1 MTEVRI
7 LNNRYQILSVIK
19 EGGFGIIY
27 KGYDNVLG
35 KDVTIKEIK
44 PELLGDPNI
53 IEQFK
58 SEARHVA
65 KMNHQN
71 IVHIFDF
78 VQEEGNFYIIMEYI
92 DGLDLSALIQNC
104 MKKGTFIPQHITL
117 HIIAEVCKALD
128 YAHNCRNTDNNEPL
142 NLVHQDISPS
152 NIMISKT
159 GQIKVIDFGLTGTHE
174 KKFADDTLLFVRGKL
189 QYMSPEHVNN
199 EQKLDRRSDIF
210 SLGLVLYEAL
220 EGKRFFHLQSAQKI
234 IETLRNGK
242 LKVRDLRLTPK
253 PLRKIVKKALEKSP
267 DERYQNSNL
276 FFIDLVTHLASTTD
290 ITSIDSE
297 LINFIRQHTQTNGSS
312 RSPLADEKPDI
323 LDSLLEEYDNEAD
336 NLERPPEEMTSART
350 LEKKLRPAVEPA
362 AGILTDKQADSITSY
377 FEGEDDVKTI
387 IDVIRLSERGN
398 KKSFVRGGIAA
409 AGLLIL
415 FFFLDIAFQ
424 WTASGTAL
432 YDFIFPPAIKITS
445 VPSGA
450 KVYLNEKI
458 QAGATPI
465 TIDKIQPGVYQLKLT
480 IDKYNPIVKSLLIPS
495 KGDIK
500 ILGEQSRH
508 GNQPYNFKF
517 KTNLELT
524 STPPDAQVFIN
535 NIKYGLN
542 TPCSITWE
550 VGETCEIELR
560 KAGFKDLTG
569 FSLDTENMIEE
580 IDDRR
585 IWKFEIEEKPTV
597 RYKLAGLFWKHIT
610 INSKPSNAEIYL
622 DGNTKSIGK
631 TGINTKVF
639 LTALSHKL
647 VIKKKRYNS
656 KTITLNVNESTPE
669 EIFATLTRPVRF
681 LAYDATNGKD
691 KDLGAIVSRL
701 KRNGKTVMKG
711 RRTPFKINLQ
721 AENYTAVFS
730 KEGFKD
736 VTVKIVK
743 NDEAVVAKLE
753 PLEGQF
759 SIIILDDEL
768 NLPIS
773 AVEIRFKSLDDPGNS
788 KMLFAIT
795 DSEGTCTG
803 GLMPGLYV
811 LQTRKNGYAYQEK
824 SVMIEASDLNLI
836 ELTLRKL

>member
-1 MTEVRI
+1 VTEVRI
-7 LNNRYQILSVIK
+7 LNNRYQILSIIK

-27 KGYDNVLG
+27 KGYDTVLG
-35 KDVTIKEIK
+35 KDTTIKEIK
-44 PELLGDPNI
+44 PELLGDPKI

-58 SEARHVA
+58 NEARHVA

-78 VQEEGNFYIIMEYI
+78 VQEEGTFYIVMEYI
-92 DGLDLSALIQNC
+92 DGLDLNALIQDC
-104 MKKGTFIPQHITL
+104 KKKGTVIPQHITL
-117 HIIAEVCKALD
+117 YIIAEVCKALD
-128 YAHNCRNTDNNEPL
+128 YAHNCRITDNNESI

-159 GQIKVIDFGLTGTHE
+159 GQIKIIDFGLAGTHE
-174 KKFADDTLLFVRGKL
+174 KSFAEDDQLFVRGKL
-189 QYMSPEHVNN
+189 QYMSPEHVSN

-220 EGKRFFHLQSAQKI
+220 EGKRFFHLEHAQKI

-242 LKVRDLRLTPK
+242 LKVRDLKLTPK
-253 PLRKIVKKALEKSP
+253 SLRKVVKKTLEKSP
-267 DERYQNSNL
+267 DERYQNANQL
-276 FFIDLVTHLASTTD
+276 FIDLVTHLASTTD
-290 ITSIDSE
+290 ITSIDTE
-297 LINFIRQHTQTNGSS
+297 LTNFIRQHTQTNGSIL
-312 RSPLADEKPDI
+312 SPLPDEKSDI
-323 LDSLLEEYDNEAD
+323 LDSFLEKYDNETD
-336 NLERPPEEMTSART
+336 THERPPEEITSARAS
-350 LEKKLRPAVEPA
+350 EKEPRPVVEPA
-362 AGILTDKQADSITSY
+362 AEIRTDEVDSGTSY
-377 FEGEDDVKTI
+377 FEGEDDIKTI

-398 KKSFVRGGIAA
+398 KKLFVRGGIAA

-415 FFFLDIAFQ
+415 FCFLDIAYQ

-445 VPSGA
+445 LPSGA
-450 KVYLNEKI
+450 KVYLNEKM

-465 TIDKIQPGVYQLKLT
+465 TIDKIQPGVYELKLT

-500 ILGEQSRH
+500 ILGEQSRR
-508 GNQPYNFKF
+508 GNQPYYFKF
-517 KTNLELT
+517 KTSLELT

-550 VGETCEIELR
+550 VGEPCEIELR
-560 KAGFKDLTG
+560 KAGFKNLTG
-569 FSLDTENMIEE
+569 FSLGTENMIEE

-585 IWKFEIEEKPTV
+585 IWKFEIEENPTV
-597 RYKLAGLFWKHIT
+597 RYKLDGLFGKHIT

-622 DGNTKSIGK
+622 DDHPKSIGK
-631 TGINTKVF
+631 TGKNTKVF

-647 VIKKKRYNS
+647 VIKKTKYNP
-656 KTITLNVNESTPE
+656 KTIELNVNESTPE
-669 EIFATLTRPVRF
+669 EIFSILTRPVRF

-730 KEGFKD
+730 KEGYRD
-736 VTVKIVK
+736 VNVRIAK

-759 SIIILDDEL
+759 SVVIFDDEL

-773 AVEIRFKSLDDPGNS
+773 DVEIRFRSLDDPGNS
-788 KMLFAIT
+788 KVLLDIT
-795 DSEGTCTG
+795 DSGGTCNG
-803 GLMPGLYV
+803 GLMPGLYL
-811 LQTRKNGYAYQEK
+811 LQTRKDGYAYQEK
-824 SVMIEASDLNLI
+824 SILIEASDLNLI
-836 ELTLRKL
+836 ELNLRKL

>member
-1 MTEVRI
+1 VTEVRI

-44 PELLGDPNI
+44 PELLGDPEI

-78 VQEEGNFYIIMEYI
+78 VQEEENFYIIMEYI

-104 MKKGTFIPQHITL
+104 KKKGTLIPQHITL

-128 YAHNCRNTDNNEPL
+128 YAHNCRNLDNNEPL

-159 GQIKVIDFGLTGTHE
+159 GQIKVIDFGLTGTQGQILAE
-174 KKFADDTLLFVRGKL
+174 DDRLFVRGKL
-189 QYMSPEHVNN
+189 QYMSPEHVSN

-220 EGKRFFHLQSAQKI
+220 EGKRFFHLEHAQKI

-242 LKVRDLRLTPK
+242 LKVRDLRQTPK
-253 PLRKIVKKALEKSP
+253 ALRKVVKKALEKSP
-267 DERYQNSNL
+267 DERYQNSNQ
-276 FFIDLVTHLASTTD
+276 FFIDLVTHLVSTAD
-290 ITSIDSE
+290 ITSIESE
-297 LINFIRQHTQTNGSS
+297 LINFIGQHTQTNGSAQ
-312 RSPLADEKPDI
+312 PTLPDESSD
-323 LDSLLEEYDNEAD
+323 LVDSLLEKYDRGGAHNA
-336 NLERPPEEMTSART
+336 ERAEEIISTDPSQ
-350 LEKKLRPAVEPA
+350 KKSDTA
-362 AGILTDKQADSITSY
+362 AQLTAEILTDEQARSVTSY
-377 FEGEDDVKTI
+377 FEGEDDIKTI

-398 KKSFVRGGIAA
+398 KKLFVRGGITG

-415 FFFLDIAFQ
+415 FLFLDIAFQ
-424 WTASGTAL
+424 WTASGTAI
-432 YDFIFPPAIKITS
+432 YDFIFPPAIKILS
-445 VPSGA
+445 MPAGA
-450 KVYLNEKI
+450 KVYLNE
-458 QAGATPI
+458 QMQTGETPI
-465 TIDKIQPGVYQLKLT
+465 TVDKIQPGVYELKLT
-480 IDKYNPIVKSLLIPS
+480 MAKYNPVVKSLLIPS

-500 ILGEQSRH
+500 ILGEQSRR

-517 KTNLELT
+517 KTSIELP
-524 STPPDAQVFIN
+524 SPPADAQVFIN
-535 NIKYGLN
+535 NVKYGLN

-550 VGETCEIELR
+550 IGETCEIELR

-585 IWKFEIEEKPTV
+585 IWKFEIEENPTV
-597 RYKLAGLFWKHIT
+597 RYKLHGLFGKHIT
-610 INSKPSNAEIYL
+610 FNSKPSNAEIYL
-622 DGNTKSIGK
+622 DDNPKSIGK
-631 TGINTKVF
+631 TGKRNKIF
-639 LTALSHKL
+639 LTALPHKI
-647 VIKKKRYNS
+647 VIKKKRYSS
-656 KTITLNVNESTPE
+656 KTIKLNVNQSTPE

-681 LAYDATNGKD
+681 FAYDATNGKD
-691 KDLGAIVSRL
+691 KDLRAMVTSL
-701 KRNGKTVMKG
+701 KRNGKTVMKE

-721 AENYTAVFS
+721 DENYTAVFS
-730 KEGFKD
+730 KEGYRD
-736 VTVKIVK
+736 VSVKIAK
-743 NDEAVVAKLE
+743 NDVAVVAKLE
-753 PLEGQF
+753 PSEGQF
-759 SIIILDDEL
+759 SIVILDNEL

-773 AVEIRFKSLDDPGNS
+773 DVEIRFQSLDDPSDS
-788 KMLFAIT
+788 KVILNIT
-795 DSEGTCTG
+795 DSEGTSNG
-803 GLMPGLYV
+803 GLIPGLYL
-811 LQTRKNGYAYQEK
+811 LQTRKDGYAYQEK
-824 SVMIEASDLNLI
+824 SILIKASDLNLI
-836 ELTLRKL
+836 ELNLKKL

>member
-1 MTEVRI
+1 VNEVRI
-7 LNNRYQILSVIK
+7 LNNRYQILSIIK

-92 DGLDLSALIQNC
+92 DGLDLSALIRNC
-104 MKKGTFIPQHITL
+104 KKKGTFIPQHITL

-174 KKFADDTLLFVRGKL
+174 KNFADDNLLFVRGKL

-220 EGKRFFHLQSAQKI
+220 EGKRFFHLQGAQKI

-253 PLRKIVKKALEKSP
+253 SLRKIVKKALEKSP
-267 DERYQNSNL
+267 DERYQNTNQ

-290 ITSIDSE
+290 ITSIDSD
-297 LINFIRQHTQTNGSS
+297 LINFIRQHTQTNGI
-312 RSPLADEKPDI
+312 RFPLPDEKPDI
-323 LDSLLEEYDNEAD
+323 LDSLLEEYDHEAD
-336 NLERPPEEMTSART
+336 NLERPSEEMTSART
-350 LEKKLRPAVEPA
+350 SEKEPRAASEPA
-362 AGILTDKQADSITSY
+362 AGSLTDEQADSITSY
-377 FEGEDDVKTI
+377 SEGEDDVKTI

-398 KKSFVRGGIAA
+398 KKPFVRGGIAA

-450 KVYLNEKI
+450 KVYLNDKK
-458 QAGATPI
+458 QAFG
-465 TIDKIQPGVYQLKLT
+465 GVEVSSKLVLNLKL
-480 IDKYNPIVKSLLIPS
+480 
-495 KGDIK
+495 
-500 ILGEQSRH
+500 
-508 GNQPYNFKF
+508 
-517 KTNLELT
+517 
-524 STPPDAQVFIN
+524 
-535 NIKYGLN
+535 
-542 TPCSITWE
+542 
-550 VGETCEIELR
+550 
-560 KAGFKDLTG
+560 
-569 FSLDTENMIEE
+569 
-580 IDDRR
+580 
-585 IWKFEIEEKPTV
+585 
-597 RYKLAGLFWKHIT
+597 
-610 INSKPSNAEIYL
+610 
-622 DGNTKSIGK
+622 
-631 TGINTKVF
+631 
-639 LTALSHKL
+639 
-647 VIKKKRYNS
+647 
-656 KTITLNVNESTPE
+656 
-669 EIFATLTRPVRF
+669 
-681 LAYDATNGKD
+681 
-691 KDLGAIVSRL
+691 
-701 KRNGKTVMKG
+701 
-711 RRTPFKINLQ
+711 
-721 AENYTAVFS
+721 
-730 KEGFKD
+730 
-736 VTVKIVK
+736 
-743 NDEAVVAKLE
+743 
-753 PLEGQF
+753 
-759 SIIILDDEL
+759 
-768 NLPIS
+768 
-773 AVEIRFKSLDDPGNS
+773 
-788 KMLFAIT
+788 
-795 DSEGTCTG
+795 
-803 GLMPGLYV
+803 
-811 LQTRKNGYAYQEK
+811 
-824 SVMIEASDLNLI
+824 
-836 ELTLRKL
+836 

>member
-1 MTEVRI
+1 VTEGRI

-44 PELLGDPNI
+44 PELLGDPEI

-78 VQEEGNFYIIMEYI
+78 VQQEENFYIVMEYI
-92 DGLDLSALIQNC
+92 DGLDLSALIQHC
-104 MKKGTFIPQHITL
+104 KKKGTLIPQHITL

-159 GQIKVIDFGLTGTHE
+159 GQVKVIDFGLSGTQE
-174 KKFADDTLLFVRGKL
+174 IFFAEDDQLFVRGKL
-189 QYMSPEHVNN
+189 QYMSPEHVSN
-199 EQKLDRRSDIF
+199 EHQLDRRSDIF

-220 EGKRFFHLQSAQKI
+220 EGKRFFNLEHAQKI

-242 LKVRDLRLTPK
+242 IKVRDLRRTPK
-253 PLRKIVKKALEKSP
+253 SLRKIVKKALEKSP
-267 DERYQNSNL
+267 DERYQNSNE
-276 FFIDLVTHLASTTD
+276 FFIDLVTYLVSTTD

-297 LINFIRQHTQTNGSS
+297 LINFIGQYTQTNGSVQ
-312 RSPLADEKPDI
+312 PALPDQGSD
-323 LDSLLEEYDNEAD
+323 LVDSF
-336 NLERPPEEMTSART
+336 
-350 LEKKLRPAVEPA
+350 LEKYKRDDAHNSERAEEIISTDSSQKKSHTPAQPTAE
-362 AGILTDKQADSITSY
+362 ILTNEQASGVTSY
-377 FEGEDDVKTI
+377 FEGEDDIKTI

-398 KKSFVRGGIAA
+398 KKLFIRGGIAA
-409 AGLLIL
+409 AGLLM
-415 FFFLDIAFQ
+415 FFLFLDIAFQ
-424 WTASGTAL
+424 WSATGTTI
-432 YDFIFPPAIKITS
+432 YDFMFPPAIKITS
-445 VPSGA
+445 VPAGA
-450 KVYLNEKI
+450 KVYLNE
-458 QAGATPI
+458 QLQMGETPI
-465 TIDKIQPGVYQLKLT
+465 TVDKIQPGIYKLKLT
-480 IDKYNPIVKSLLIPS
+480 LDKYNPIVKSLLIPS

-500 ILGEQSRH
+500 ILGEQSRR

-517 KTNLELT
+517 KTSLELT

-550 VGETCEIELR
+550 IGEICAIELK

-585 IWKFEIEEKPTV
+585 IWKFEIEENPTV
-597 RYKLAGLFWKHIT
+597 RYKLNGLFGKHIT
-610 INSKPSNAEIYL
+610 FNSKPSNAEIYL
-622 DGNTKSIGK
+622 DDHPKAIGK
-631 TGINTKVF
+631 TGQSTKIF
-639 LTALSHKL
+639 LTALPHKL

-656 KTITLNVNESTPE
+656 KTIKLNVNESTPE
-669 EIFATLTRPVRF
+669 EIFITLTRPVKF
-681 LAYDATNGKD
+681 FAYDATNGKD
-691 KDLGAIVSRL
+691 KDLRAMVTSL
-701 KRNGKTVMKG
+701 KRNGKTVMKK

-721 AENYTAVFS
+721 NENYTAVFS
-730 KEGFKD
+730 KDGYRDIF
-736 VTVKIVK
+736 VKIAK

-753 PLEGQF
+753 PSEGQF
-759 SIIILDDEL
+759 SVVILDDEL

-773 AVEIRFKSLDDPGNS
+773 DVEIRFKSLDDPDNS
-788 KMLFAIT
+788 TVVLNIT
-795 DSEGTCTG
+795 DSEGTSNG
-803 GLMPGLYV
+803 GLRPGLY
-811 LQTRKNGYAYQEK
+811 LIQTRKDGYAYQEK
-824 SVMIEASDLNLI
+824 SILIKTSDLNLI
-836 ELTLRKL
+836 ELNLKKL

>member
-1 MTEVRI
+1 VTEVRI
-7 LNNRYQILSVIK
+7 LNNRYQILSIIK

-27 KGYDNVLG
+27 KGYDNDLS
-35 KDVTIKEIK
+35 KDITIKEIK
-44 PELLGDPNI
+44 PELLGDPKM

-58 SEARHVA
+58 NEARHVA

-78 VQEEGNFYIIMEYI
+78 VQEDGNFYIVMEYI
-92 DGLDLSALIQNC
+92 DGMDLSALIQNC
-104 MKKGTFIPQHITL
+104 KKQGLFIPQHLSL

-128 YAHNCRNTDNNEPL
+128 YAHNCRISDNNESI

-152 NIMISKT
+152 NIMISKS
-159 GQIKVIDFGLTGTHE
+159 GQIKVIDFGLSGTHE
-174 KKFADDTLLFVRGKL
+174 KNFTEDDQLFVRGKL
-189 QYMSPEHVNN
+189 QYMSPEHVSD
-199 EQKLDRRSDIF
+199 EQELDRRSDIF

-220 EGKRFFHLQSAQKI
+220 EGKRFFQLEHAQKI

-242 LKVRDLRLTPK
+242 LKVRDLRLTPR

-267 DERYQNSNL
+267 DERYQNANQ
-276 FFIDLVTHLASTTD
+276 FFIDLVTYLASMADVTSVDTD
-290 ITSIDSE
+290 
-297 LINFIRQHTQTNGSS
+297 LANFIRQHTQTDENI
-312 RSPLADEKPDI
+312 RSPHADEKPEVF
-323 LDSLLEEYDNEAD
+323 DSFLEEYDNETD
-336 NLERPPEEMTSART
+336 NFERQPEEMSSGRFFEKEPRSAVKPVAEIR
-350 LEKKLRPAVEPA
+350 A
-362 AGILTDKQADSITSY
+362 DKADGVTSY

-398 KKSFVRGGIAA
+398 KKLFIHGGIAA
-409 AGLLIL
+409 AGLLLL

-424 WTASGTAL
+424 WTGSGTAI
-432 YDFIFPPAIKITS
+432 YDFIFPPTIRITS
-445 VPSGA
+445 APSGA

-465 TIDKIQPGVYQLKLT
+465 TIDKIQPGVYELKLT
-480 IDKYNPIVKSLLIPS
+480 LDKYKPIVKSLVIPS

-500 ILGEQSRH
+500 ILGEQSRR

-517 KTNLELT
+517 KTSLELT

-535 NIKYGLN
+535 HIKYGLN

-550 VGETCEIELR
+550 VGEPCEIELR
-560 KAGFKDLTG
+560 KAGFKNLTG

-585 IWKFEIEEKPTV
+585 IWNYEIEEDPTI
-597 RYKLAGLFWKHIT
+597 RYKLAGLFGKHII

-647 VIKKKRYNS
+647 VIKKKKYNP
-656 KTITLNVNESTPE
+656 KTIELTVNESTPE
-669 EIFATLTRPVRF
+669 EIFSILTRPVKF

-701 KRNGKTVMKG
+701 RRNGKTVMKG
-711 RRTPFKINLQ
+711 RRTPFKMNLR

-730 KEGFKD
+730 KEGYAD
-736 VTVKIVK
+736 VSVKIAK
-743 NDEAVVAKLE
+743 NEEAVVAKLA
-753 PLEGQF
+753 PLEAQF
-759 SIIILDDEL
+759 SVIILDDEF

-773 AVEIRFKSLDDPGNS
+773 VVEIRFKSLDDPGNS
-788 KMLFAIT
+788 KVLFDIT

-824 SVMIEASDLNLI
+824 SVLIEASDLNLI